1 MKTLEKKINTNSIPE
16 PFMTEGE
23 KKEFEQAKEI
33 IINNRHKKV
42 KDAIYDLKYY
52 SDKYNVL
59 DMHLPDEDKKKSWH
73 FNNSLESIKEA
84 AKSLL
89 ENLELLNNKKEK
101 DGK

>member
-1 MKTLEKKINTNSIPE
+1 MKTQNQIPE

-23 KKEFEQAKEI
+23 ILEFEQAKKEI
-33 IINNRHKKV
+33 IKRRNEKV

-59 DMHLPDEDKKKSWH
+59 DTHLPEEDKAKSWQ

-89 ENLELLNNKKEK
+89 ENLELLNNKNKEDVK
-101 DGK
+101 